1 MAIFNLQRA
10 MDIPV
15 QKMQM
20 PWLYIQ
26 PYFRASSGLYPS
38 AYVHDDDGG
47 GDDDDDVLAVHVWA
61 TSPPFSNSPL
71 SARLLLSQFLLCSAK
86 SFSRAD

>member
-1 MAIFNLQRA
+1 

-20 PWLYIQ
+20 LWLSTQ
-26 PYFRASSGLYPS
+26 PYFRAKLYLS

-47 GDDDDDVLAVHVWA
+47 GDDDDDDVLAVHVWA
-61 TSPPFSNSPL
+61 TFPPFSNSPL
-71 SARLLLSQFLLCSAK
+71 SARILLSQFLLCSAK
-86 SFSRAD
+86 SFSRAG